1 MIKCSIKKYSTINS
15 IPRKKS
21 DLYHYENYCMTTYV
35 QHFTFIKKNFEAM
48 FQKIKDSYFDTQ
60 NKVQ

>member
-1 MIKCSIKKYSTINS
+1 MNS

-35 QHFTFIKKNFEAM
+35 QHITFIKKNFEAV